1 MTYNLFIKPINGLG
15 DKIINIL
22 GAAVYAY
29 YKKFDLKVF
38 LNEKILFY
46 RFGSSNFYDLSLFNF
61 NDIKVYNNNDEYKKY
76 DLNQTENALLF
87 INPDLIV
94 SITPYCVYQKLKSE
108 GVNVSFEE
116 VSNMF
121 LTIAKKIQPSAMVSK
136 CIPIG
141 IEKAHGIHLRK
152 SDKIKEHPD
161 IRHEMSPDENIIL
174 MKKLLSTISDIIESE
189 ETPSFFVTSEDNKHK
204 NLFCESIKNIAKEK
218 GKEQNVTI
226 LEIDEKLCENIKSIK
241 NYASVLDFFCL
252 SKCKSII
259 QGTKYSAFS
268 VVAALIGN
276 EKLINLSKFLERD
289 HLCIIYL
296 WNSVLKINENKNF
309 HEEKYNAFIN
319 KYKELNVFYG
329 DFYISW

>member
-22 GAAVYAY
+22 GAAVYSY
-29 YKKFDLKVF
+29 YKNFALKVF
-38 LNEKILFY
+38 LNENIMLY
-46 RFGSSNFYDLSLFNF
+46 YFGSSNFYDLALFEF
-61 NDIKVYNNNDEYKKY
+61 NSIKIYNNNDEYKKY
-76 DLNQTENALLF
+76 NLNQIENALLF
-87 INPDLIV
+87 INPDTIV
-94 SITPYCVYQKLKSE
+94 SITPFCVYQKLKSE
-108 GVNVSFEE
+108 NINVSFEE

-141 IEKAHGIHLRK
+141 IESAYGIHLRK
-152 SDKIKEHPD
+152 SDKIKQNPD
-161 IRHEMSPDENIIL
+161 IRHEMSFDENIIL
-174 MKKLLSTISDIIESE
+174 IEKLLSTISDIIESE
-189 ETPSFFVTSEDNKHK
+189 ETPSFFVTSEDNEHK

-218 GKEQNVTI
+218 GKEKNVTI
-226 LEIDEKLCENIKSIK
+226 LEIDEKLCENIKPIV
-241 NYASVLDFFCL
+241 NYASVLDLFCL
-252 SKCKSII
+252 SKCKLII

-296 WNSVLKINENKNF
+296 WNSVLNINENKNF
-309 HEEKYNAFIN
+309 CEEKYSVLIN